1 MVEKFMEELL
11 KALQESRVDDEYDF
25 RFMEAT
31 KRNDMHKSFL
41 CIRQKNEAIGIN
53 LFVDDLIK
61 RYRDTSYNMELL
73 IDDIMRQLKERLLSS
88 KFTDVAMEQVLAL
101 RDYEQ
106 VKDKVLFM
114 ILNEKDNREYLKNAV
129 YVPFLDF
136 AVCFY
141 VVVGTNEESG
151 TILLTRDI
159 FSAWDIS
166 ADELYRRAKE
176 NTARLMPYQFR
187 SVDEVLEQVMSKD
200 GFAQYMNSPEG
211 VNGNS
216 NLFVLGNTKQMF
228 GAGVILYDGLLKQ
241 IATMIGAETI
251 VILPSSVHEC
261 IVLRMPEDIEVTYL
275 RNMVRQVNA
284 TCVEPEDRL
293 SDSVYCY
300 SLGTD
305 ELTILTE

>member
-53 LFVDDLIK
+53 LFVDDLLK

-159 FSAWDIS
+159 FSAWAIS
-166 ADELYRRAKE
+166 ADELYRQAKE
-176 NTARLMPYQFR
+176 NTARLMPYLFR

-200 GFAQYMNSPEG
+200 SFTQYMNSPEG

-261 IVLRMPEDIEVTYL
+261 IVLRMPEDIEVAYL
-275 RNMVRQVNA
+275 RSMVHQVNA

-300 SLGTD
+300 SLDTD
-305 ELTILTE
+305 EITILTE

>member
-25 RFMEAT
+25 RFMEVT
-31 KRNDMHKSFL
+31 KRNDKQKSFL

-53 LFVDDLIK
+53 LFVDDLLK

-106 VKDKVLFM
+106 VKNKVLFM
-114 ILNEKDNREYLKNAV
+114 ILNENDNREYLKNAV

-141 VVVGTNEESG
+141 VVVGTNDESG

-159 FSAWDIS
+159 LSAWAIS
-166 ADELYRRAKE
+166 AEELYRQARE

-200 GFAQYMNSPEG
+200 VFAQYMNSPEG
-211 VNGNS
+211 VNENS

-261 IVLRMPEDIEVTYL
+261 IVLRMPEDIEVAYL
-275 RNMVRQVNA
+275 RSMVHQVNV

-300 SLGTD
+300 SLDTD
-305 ELTILTE
+305 EITILTE

>member
-25 RFMEAT
+25 RFMEVT
-31 KRNDMHKSFL
+31 KRNDKQKSFL

-53 LFVDDLIK
+53 LFVDDLLK

-88 KFTDVAMEQVLAL
+88 KFTDVAMEQVLVF

-159 FSAWDIS
+159 FSAWAIS
-166 ADELYRRAKE
+166 ADELYRQAKE
-176 NTARLMPYQFR
+176 NTARLMPYQFK

-200 GFAQYMNSPEG
+200 SFTQYMNSPEG

-241 IATMIGAETI
+241 IATMIGAEAI
-251 VILPSSVHEC
+251 VILPSSIHEC
-261 IVLRMPEDIEVTYL
+261 IVLRMPEDVDISYL
-275 RNMVRQVNA
+275 REMVYQVNT

-293 SDSVYCY
+293 SDNVYCY
-300 SLGTD
+300 SLATD
-305 ELTILTE
+305 EITILTE